1 MVACAL
7 RPASTLFRAPFA
19 TKTGTRT
26 RTKSFVSWSLT
37 IAPVEKEGFVNKQNN
52 PSREHGQNS
61 QNRQDSNWQER
72 QEQRGQQQRGQQ
84 QRGPSNQPRGNNES
98 ARKSNNDA
106 GGRQR

>member
-7 RPASTLFRAPFA
+7 RPASTLFRALFA

-37 IAPVEKEGFVNKQNN
+37 IAPVAKEGFVNKQNN

-61 QNRQDSNWQER
+61 QNRQDTNWQER
-72 QEQRGQQQRGQQ
+72 QEQRGQQ